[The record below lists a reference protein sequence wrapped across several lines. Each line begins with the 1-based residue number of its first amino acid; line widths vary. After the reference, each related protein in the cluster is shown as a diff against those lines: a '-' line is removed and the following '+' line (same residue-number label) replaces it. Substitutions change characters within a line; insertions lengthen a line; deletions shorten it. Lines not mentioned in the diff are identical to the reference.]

1 VQIPGFIFSR
11 VISAFYFLDFYFSAA
26 AAGLVLT
33 FAAGLAAALVV
44 CSDARSARVLTLL
57 AALDRLRVFL
67 RALVFGMGWAP
78 WTFSSV

>member
-26 AAGLVLT
+26 AAGLVFV
-33 FAAGLAAALVV
+33 FAAGLA
-44 CSDARSARVLTLL
+44 CSDARSSRVLTRL

-67 RALVFGMGWAP
+67 RALVFGMGRAP